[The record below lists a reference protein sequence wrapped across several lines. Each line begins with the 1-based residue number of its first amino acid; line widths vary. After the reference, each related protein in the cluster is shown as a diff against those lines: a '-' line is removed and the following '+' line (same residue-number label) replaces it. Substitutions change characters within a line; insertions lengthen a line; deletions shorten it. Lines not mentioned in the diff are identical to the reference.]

1 MLLGLAFTVVTVL
14 LALLVVVPR
23 RLAGAPDALVSA
35 WRTGAR
41 RLHEL
46 HNGHPGDYVTWLVAG
61 AAALTAVLA
70 LTLG

>member
-1 MLLGLAFTVVTVL
+1 MLLGLAFTLVTVL

-23 RLAGAPDALVSA
+23 RLAGAPDTLVSA
-35 WRTGAR
+35 WRTTAR

-70 LTLG
+70 LALG